1 MSVVLFVLMSYQH
14 TGQKNHEIFGAIM
27 LVLFILH
34 HILNYKWFKN
44 LGKGKYSPQRL
55 LLTVTDCLML
65 VVMLLLM
72 ISGIGMSR
80 YVFRFL
86 NFDMSMSLA
95 RNMHMVASYLSFLI
109 MGFHIGQHFGMILG
123 RLRKFNI
130 KPWIL
135 QIIAAITAIYGL
147 VALVKRNFL
156 SYITLRM
163 HFVNFN
169 YEEPIIYYELD
180 LFSILI

>member
-1 MSVVLFVLMSYQH
+1 
-14 TGQKNHEIFGAIM
+14 
-27 LVLFILH
+27 
-34 HILNYKWFKN
+34 
-44 LGKGKYSPQRL
+44 
-55 LLTVTDCLML
+55 
-65 VVMLLLM
+65 
-72 ISGIGMSR
+72 
-80 YVFRFL
+80 
-86 NFDMSMSLA
+86 
-95 RNMHMVASYLSFLI
+95 
-109 MGFHIGQHFGMILG
+109 MILG

-180 LFSILI
+180 LFSILILAIFVGYYIQKKLIKGK